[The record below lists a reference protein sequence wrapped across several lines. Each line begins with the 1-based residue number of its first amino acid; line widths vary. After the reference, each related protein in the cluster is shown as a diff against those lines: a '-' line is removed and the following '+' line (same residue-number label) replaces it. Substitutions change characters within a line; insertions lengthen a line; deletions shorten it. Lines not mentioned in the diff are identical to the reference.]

1 MADFSTVSLM
11 VKGRMDPDGDCSNL
25 KQEERGRDASKPR
38 EGTFHAAV
46 FD

>member
-1 MADFSTVSLM
+1 
-11 VKGRMDPDGDCSNL
+11 MDPEGDCSNL